1 MDERSKLLSNALGF
15 MFPLI
20 IIFGVYMILNGHV
33 SPGGGFQG
41 GTILASVF
49 ICRYLIDSAD
59 SISLKK
65 IQAAEKTALFFIIF
79 LAVGY
84 VGIFLNARMDPMHV
98 YYFYVMNCLIGLE
111 VACGMTIL
119 FYRFVLYESR

>member
-20 IIFGVYMILNGHV
+20 IIFGVYMILNGHL

-49 ICRYLIDSAD
+49 ICRYLIDPAD
-59 SISLKK
+59 TISLKK
-65 IQAAEKTALFFIIF
+65 DTSRRKDRIVF
-79 LAVGY
+79 
-84 VGIFLNARMDPMHV
+84 
-98 YYFYVMNCLIGLE
+98 YYFLGSWICGHFLKRTNGSYACVLLLYHELFDRIGSRMRHDDL
-111 VACGMTIL
+111 
-119 FYRFVLYESR
+119 VLQVRTV